1 MVASIFAGEMGS
13 GMSADPSYLCSVSQK
28 FIYPGTRHGWHGW
41 LGPTGRRGRPQ
52 NGPPV
57 AQQALCHAPLTP
69 PAIDPRVWL
78 PGSAWVCA
86 WGMVVARWG
95 WVRVRVHSFTGGH
108 QQGTAARGVGV
119 RRPSRAGSRR
129 RHAHAQGAGAYRILM
144 KLEVD
149 RWALDRRRA
158 SRRCAPREGLLC
170 AAAPSVSALPA

>member
-1 MVASIFAGEMGS
+1 
-13 GMSADPSYLCSVSQK
+13 
-28 FIYPGTRHGWHGW
+28 
-41 LGPTGRRGRPQ
+41 
-52 NGPPV
+52 
-57 AQQALCHAPLTP
+57 
-69 PAIDPRVWL
+69 
-78 PGSAWVCA
+78 
-86 WGMVVARWG
+86 MVVARWG

-158 SRRCAPREGLLC
+158 STMCPPRGLVVCCSSLSLSVACVTERVSCELGMVPDRAASTPAAVGDVVESPHSHANVLNNQACMLPQRCPPRGLVACCSSKLVGSKHSLV
-170 AAAPSVSALPA
+170 PSSNEFKSSLAGSKTPLNP